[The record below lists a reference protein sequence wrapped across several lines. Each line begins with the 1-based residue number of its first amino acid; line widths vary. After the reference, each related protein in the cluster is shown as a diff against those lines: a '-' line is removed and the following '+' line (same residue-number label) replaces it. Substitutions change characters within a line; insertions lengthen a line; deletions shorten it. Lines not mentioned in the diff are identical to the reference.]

1 MRRVAGSKEVE
12 GSPGSR
18 RVAGAIW
25 SGYQCVY
32 LQRRDEASP
41 LSLIG
46 DDWLSTELH
55 RRRLSSTATAELN
68 GDGGSST
75 ATVVW
80 VFLEWLFV
88 FFFFFFLI
96 EMALWLSES
105 LGLEMFMGIEMWLL
119 CL

>member
-12 GSPGSR
+12 GSSGSR

-46 DDWLSTELH
+46 DDWLLMELH
-55 RRRLSSTATAELN
+55 RRRLSSTATVGAQRQRWF
-68 GDGGSST
+68 GFFWSGS
-75 ATVVW
+75 
-80 VFLEWLFV
+80 LFFC
-88 FFFFFFLI
+88 FFFFIEMAL